1 MKMLSKAV
9 ADLIVIAP
17 RKLTLKPE
25 QEVHV
30 AVRNILTVLQT
41 GYGKKLPNVYPL
53 LRVSNEGQSNEYV
66 IPPLVSIIKY
76 EIQDIKSIGYSAVNI
91 REFSV
96 SRKFTSVTLK
106 LCLLVLGKSRKRLLG
121 SEFTATS
128 EYLCCCSGRFVI
140 ADRILCSE
148 NY

>member
-1 MKMLSKAV
+1 MLSKAV
-9 ADLIVIAP
+9 ADVIVIAP

-53 LRVSNEGQSNEYV
+53 PRVSNEGQSNEYV

-76 EIQDIKSIGYSAVNI
+76 EIQDIKSIGYSAVDI
-91 REFSV
+91 RKSTVSEFA
-96 SRKFTSVTLK
+96 SVTLK
-106 LCLLVLGKSRKRLLG
+106 QSSRVLRKSKRRPFGKS
-121 SEFTATS
+121 
-128 EYLCCCSGRFVI
+128 
-140 ADRILCSE
+140 
-148 NY
+148 

>member
-9 ADLIVIAP
+9 ADLIVIAS

-41 GYGKKLPNVYPL
+41 GYGKKLPNVCPL
-53 LRVSNEGQSNEYV
+53 PRVSNEGQSNEYV

-76 EIQDIKSIGYSAVNI
+76 EIQDIKSIRYSAVDI
-91 REFSV
+91 RKSTV
-96 SRKFTSVTLK
+96 SEIRQCNFKAIFESAEKVKEKT
-106 LCLLVLGKSRKRLLG
+106 
-121 SEFTATS
+121 F
-128 EYLCCCSGRFVI
+128 
-140 ADRILCSE
+140 
-148 NY
+148 